1 MALDFIGEVL
11 VRVGFEVLGYGTGRV
26 VIPALS
32 FGTARGDKLSLRR
45 YVKPYQL
52 WWREDGQVVLSGE
65 ATAFVGMA
73 FWIAAFVTMLVC
85 IQLF

>member
-1 MALDFIGEVL
+1 MALDFIGSVL

-26 VIPALS
+26 VVPLLS
-32 FGTARGDKLSLRR
+32 FGRARADKLSLRR

-65 ATAFVGMA
+65 ATALSGMG
-73 FWIAAFVTMLVC
+73 FWIAAFIMMLVC
-85 IQLF
+85 IQH

>member
-1 MALDFIGEVL
+1 MALDFIGSVL

-26 VIPALS
+26 VVPALT
-32 FGTARGDKLSLRR
+32 FGKARADKLSLRR

-65 ATAFVGMA
+65 TTALVGMA
-73 FWIAAFVTMLVC
+73 FWIAAFVMILVC
-85 IQLF
+85 IQH